1 MTLKGKA
8 AIVGIYDTKLTKSA
22 AGTTILRLLAEAAKG
37 AIESSG
43 LEKKDIDGLVWCV
56 PWTMSMIWVSQLA
69 EYLQLYPKY
78 HVTINL
84 GGGSPGTSL
93 ITAASVVQGGVAE
106 NVLCLAGD
114 AIDTVKFYQRG
125 FSVSQDADIR
135 VALQFETPF
144 GPMGMNSAYALVA
157 RRHMHEFGTTS
168 EQLAKV
174 AVDQRFN
181 ALANPNAIFQ
191 TPIKIE
197 DVLRSRMVVD
207 PLHLLDIVM
216 PVSGASGVVVT
227 SAERAEKLVESP
239 VYILGAGA
247 CTTHQ
252 SIAWSPSVT
261 TSPIK
266 VSARG
271 AFSMAG
277 LEPRDMDFTELYDC
291 YTITV
296 VISLEDAGFCAKG
309 EGGRFVE
316 KTDLTYKGELP
327 LNTHGGE
334 LSAGQPGSAGF
345 MIGIT
350 EAVRQLRGK
359 ADRRQVPGARYAFL
373 NSNGGVLSVEA
384 SLVLGSEVPR
394 G

>member
-1 MTLKGKA
+1 MTLKGKT

-22 AGTTILRLLAEAAKG
+22 ASTTTLRILSEAAKG

-43 LEKKDIDGLVWCV
+43 LEKKDIDGLVWCS
-56 PWTMSMIWVSQLA
+56 PWTIPMIWVSQLA
-69 EYLQLYPKY
+69 EYLQIYPKY
-78 HVTINL
+78 HLAVNL
-84 GGGSPGTSL
+84 GGGSPGTAVL
-93 ITAASVVQGGVAE
+93 TAASAVHGGVAE

-114 AIDTVKFYQRG
+114 AIDTVKFYQRSY
-125 FSVSQDADIR
+125 SVSPDADIR
-135 VALQFETPF
+135 ITLQFETPF

-191 TPIKIE
+191 NSIKIE
-197 DVLRSRMVVD
+197 DVLKSRMVVD

-216 PVSGASGVVVT
+216 PVSGGSGVVVT
-227 SAERAEKLVESP
+227 SSERAKKLTENP

-252 SIAWSPSVT
+252 SIAWSPNIT

-266 VSARG
+266 VSARQ
-271 AFSMAG
+271 AFAMAG
-277 LEPRDMDFTELYDC
+277 LTPKDMDFAELYDC

-296 VISLEDAGFCAKG
+296 IISLEDAGFCKKG
-309 EGGRFVE
+309 EGGRFVD
-316 KTDLTYKGELP
+316 KTDLTYRGELP
-327 LNTHGGE
+327 INTHGGE

-350 EAVRQLRGK
+350 EAVRQLTGRTE
-359 ADRRQVPGARYAFL
+359 RRQVPGARYAFL